1 MAQRHIRAVALD
13 SRFTSV
19 AAGFLVYDFVF
30 IPPYYTLTV
39 GAAQNWVALGVYAVV
54 MLLVAQ
60 VVARLESNPIVPRS
74 LHVCAS
80 SAAFGSS

>member
-1 MAQRHIRAVALD
+1 MATGSSILN
-13 SRFTSV
+13 
-19 AAGFLVYDFVF
+19 LE
-30 IPPYYTLTV
+30 TL
-39 GAAQNWVALGVYAVV
+39 W
-54 MLLVAQ
+54 